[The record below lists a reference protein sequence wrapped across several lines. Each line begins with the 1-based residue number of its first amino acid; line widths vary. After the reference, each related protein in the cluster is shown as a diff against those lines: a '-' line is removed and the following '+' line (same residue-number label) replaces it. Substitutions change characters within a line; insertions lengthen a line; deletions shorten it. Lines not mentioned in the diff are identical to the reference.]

1 MSTKIHH
8 IEAPCGEAKTRLKW
22 KYLALK
28 AKHIKW
34 GRKPY
39 KIDDLSSTLLK
50 YEKFSQVNTNTFKNR
65 SKVLKIYKTE
75 TERQ

>member
-1 MSTKIHH
+1 M
-8 IEAPCGEAKTRLKW
+8 
-22 KYLALK
+22 
-28 AKHIKW
+28 
-34 GRKPY
+34 RKVY

-65 SKVLKIYKTE
+65 NKVLKIYKTE